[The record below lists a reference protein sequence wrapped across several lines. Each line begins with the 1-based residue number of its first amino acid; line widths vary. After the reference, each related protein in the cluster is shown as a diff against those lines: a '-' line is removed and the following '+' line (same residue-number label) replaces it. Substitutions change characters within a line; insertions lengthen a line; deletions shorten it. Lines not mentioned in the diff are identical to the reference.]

1 MWKVKLGREAHFLF
15 TSPFLKELKPMKRT
29 SAHLLVVDD
38 DPVTIDLL
46 KEVFTKEGYDVST
59 ALSGEE
65 AITQGMDNLFD
76 IIITDVRM
84 GEKDGMEV
92 LRFFK
97 KNAPE
102 TTVIMITAFGSIET
116 AIEAI
121 REGAYDYISKPFRL
135 DEIKF
140 TIQRALEQRRL
151 IQENK
156 FFRQELLDKYQ
167 FKNVIG
173 RTPQM
178 FQVYKTIAKVA
189 DTKSTVLLCGERGT
203 GKELIARSI
212 HYNSQRN
219 NRTFIPVDCASLVET
234 LIESE
239 LFGHVRGAFT
249 GASSAK
255 KGLFEEADG
264 GTLFLDEVGNLSL
277 LMQSKLLRFLQEHEI
292 KRVGGTESVKLDVR
306 VIAATNQPLEPLV
319 QSEKFRVDLF
329 DRLNVVSITLPPLRD
344 RKEDIPFL
352 ASHFLQKFSEENHKN
367 ISHLSPEALE
377 ILTRYSW
384 PGNVRELEHTIERAV
399 IFSIHPMI
407 LPEDLPKK
415 MFEETKDPEILIP
428 EKPLSLRELEKR
440 YVLKVLQE
448 TGGNKKKASEILGI
462 DRVTLYRILEKEE
475 L

>member
-1 MWKVKLGREAHFLF
+1 MNRK
-15 TSPFLKELKPMKRT
+15 S
-29 SAHLLVVDD
+29 SHLLVVDD
-38 DPVTIDLL
+38 DPVTVDLL
-46 KEVFTKEGYDVST
+46 NEVLSQEGYEVFT

-65 AITQGMDNLFD
+65 AMAQGKDHLFD

-97 KNAPE
+97 KNAPD

-121 REGAYDYISKPFRL
+121 REGAYDYISKPFKL

-140 TIQRALEQRRL
+140 TVRRALEQRRL

-156 FFRQELLDKYQ
+156 FYRQELLDKYQ

-173 RTPQM
+173 QTPQM

-189 DTKSTVLLCGERGT
+189 DTKSTILLCGERGT

-219 NRTFIPVDCASLVET
+219 HRPFIPVDCASLVET

-255 KGLFEEADG
+255 RGLFEEADG

-277 LMQSKLLRFLQEHEI
+277 SMQSKLLRFLQEHEI
-292 KRVGGTESVKLDVR
+292 KRVGGTESIKVDVR
-306 VIAATNQPLEPLV
+306 VIAAANQLLEPLV
-319 QSEKFRVDLF
+319 KSGKFREDLF
-329 DRLNVVSITLPPLRD
+329 DRLNVVTITLPPLRE
-344 RKEDIPFL
+344 RKEDIPPL
-352 ASHFLQKFSEENHKN
+352 ANHFLQKFSEENHKN
-367 ISHLSPEALE
+367 ISHISPEAFE
-377 ILTRYSW
+377 ILTLYSW

-399 IFSIHPMI
+399 ILSIYSII
-407 LPEDLPKK
+407 LPVDLPKK
-415 MFEETKDPEILIP
+415 MFEEIKGPEILIP
-428 EKPLSLRELEKR
+428 EKPLSLRELEKK
-440 YVLKVLQE
+440 YALKVLEE

-462 DRVTLYRILEKEE
+462 DRATLYRILEKE
-475 L
+475 

>member
-1 MWKVKLGREAHFLF
+1 MEK
-15 TSPFLKELKPMKRT
+15 T
-29 SAHLLVVDD
+29 SAHILVVDD

-46 KEVFTKEGYDVST
+46 KEVLSKEGYEVST

-65 AITQGMDNLFD
+65 AIAQGMDHLFD

-102 TTVIMITAFGSIET
+102 TTVILITAFGSIET

-121 REGAYDYISKPFRL
+121 REGAYDYISKPFKL

-156 FFRQELLDKYQ
+156 YYRQELLDKYQ

-173 RTPQM
+173 RTSQM

-203 GKELIARSI
+203 GKELIARSV

-219 NRTFIPVDCASLVET
+219 NRPFIPVDCASLVET

-255 KGLFEEADG
+255 RGLFEEADG

-277 LMQSKLLRFLQEHEI
+277 SMQSKLLRFLQEHEI
-292 KRVGGTESVKLDVR
+292 KRVGGTESIKVDVR
-306 VIAATNQPLEPLV
+306 VIGATNQPLEPLV
-319 QSEKFRVDLF
+319 KSGKFREDLF
-329 DRLNVVSITLPPLRD
+329 DRLNVVTITLPPLRE
-344 RKEDIPFL
+344 RKEDIPIL
-352 ASHFLQKFSEENHKN
+352 ANHFLQKFSEENHKN
-367 ISHLSPEALE
+367 ISHISPEALG
-377 ILTRYSW
+377 ILTQYSW

-399 IFSIHPMI
+399 IFSIHPII
-407 LPEDLPKK
+407 LPEDLPTK
-415 MFEETKDPEILIP
+415 MFEEIKGPEILIP
-428 EKPLSLRELEKR
+428 EKQLSLKELEKR
-440 YVLKVLQE
+440 YILKVLQE

-462 DRVTLYRILEKEE
+462 DRATLYRILEKEGV
-475 L
+475 

>member
-1 MWKVKLGREAHFLF
+1 MKKTPAHILI
-15 TSPFLKELKPMKRT
+15 
-29 SAHLLVVDD
+29 VDD
-38 DPVTIDLL
+38 DRVTIELL
-46 KEVFTKEGYDVST
+46 NEVLSQEGYEVST

-65 AITQGMDNLFD
+65 AIAQGIDNVFD
-76 IIITDVRM
+76 IVITDVRM
-84 GEKDGMEV
+84 GAKDGMEV

-97 KNAPE
+97 RNAPE

-121 REGAYDYISKPFRL
+121 REGAFDYISKPFKL

-140 TIQRALEQRRL
+140 TLRRALEQRRL

-156 FFRQELLDKYQ
+156 YYRQELLDKYQ

-189 DTKSTVLLCGERGT
+189 DTRSTVLLSGERGT

-219 NRTFIPVDCASLVET
+219 NRPFIPVDCASLVET
-234 LIESE
+234 LVESE

-255 KGLFEEADG
+255 RGLFEEADG

-292 KRVGGTESVKLDVR
+292 KRVGGTESIKVDVR

-319 QSEKFRVDLF
+319 KNGRFREDLF
-329 DRLNVVSITLPPLRD
+329 DRVNVVTIILPPLRE
-344 RKEDIPFL
+344 RREDIPLL
-352 ASHFLQKFSEENHKN
+352 ANHFLRKFSEENHKN
-367 ISHLSPEALE
+367 ISHISPEALE
-377 ILTRYSW
+377 IITQYSW
-384 PGNVRELEHTIERAV
+384 PGNVRELEHVVERSV
-399 IFSIHPMI
+399 ILSIHPII
-407 LPEDLPKK
+407 LPEDLPRK
-415 MFEETKDPEILIP
+415 MFEEMKGPEAQISD
-428 EKPLSLRELEKR
+428 EPLSLRELEKK
-440 YVLKVLQE
+440 YVMKVLE
-448 TGGNKKKASEILGI
+448 RTGGNKKKASEILGI
-462 DRVTLYRILEKEE
+462 DRATLYRILEKEV
-475 L
+475 

>member
-1 MWKVKLGREAHFLF
+1 
-15 TSPFLKELKPMKRT
+15 LKPMNRT

-46 KEVFTKEGYDVST
+46 KEVLSKEGYEVST

-65 AITQGMDNLFD
+65 AIAQGRDHLFD

-102 TTVIMITAFGSIET
+102 TTVILITAFGSIET

-121 REGAYDYISKPFRL
+121 REGAFDYISKPFKL

-140 TIQRALEQRRL
+140 TIQRALEQRKL

-156 FFRQELLDKYQ
+156 YYRQELLDKYQ

-173 RTPQM
+173 RTSQM

-219 NRTFIPVDCASLVET
+219 NRPFIPVDCASLVET

-255 KGLFEEADG
+255 RGLFEEADE
-264 GTLFLDEVGNLSL
+264 GTLFLDEVGNLGLS
-277 LMQSKLLRFLQEHEI
+277 MQSKLLRFLQEYEI
-292 KRVGGTESVKLDVR
+292 KKVGGTENIKVDVR
-306 VIAATNQPLEPLV
+306 VIAATNQSLEPLV
-319 QSEKFRVDLF
+319 KSGKFREDLF
-329 DRLNVVSITLPPLRD
+329 DRLNVVTIPLPPLRE
-344 RKEDIPFL
+344 RKEDIPLL
-352 ASHFLQKFSEENHKN
+352 ANHFLQKFSEENHKN
-367 ISHLSPEALE
+367 ISHISPEALG
-377 ILTRYSW
+377 ILTQYSW

-399 IFSIHPMI
+399 ILSIHPII
-407 LPEDLPKK
+407 LPEDLPTK
-415 MFEETKDPEILIP
+415 MLEEIKGPEILIP
-428 EKPLSLRELEKR
+428 EKLLSLKELEKR
-440 YVLKVLQE
+440 YILKVLEE

-462 DRVTLYRILEKEE
+462 DRTTLYRILEKESV
-475 L
+475 

>member
-1 MWKVKLGREAHFLF
+1 MNK
-15 TSPFLKELKPMKRT
+15 T

-38 DPVTIDLL
+38 DPVTVDLL
-46 KEVFTKEGYDVST
+46 KEVLSKEGIEVST
-59 ALSGEE
+59 ALSGEQ
-65 AITQGMDNLFD
+65 AVVLGLDNLFD
-76 IIITDVRM
+76 LVITDVRM

-121 REGAYDYISKPFRL
+121 REGAYDYISKPFKL

-140 TIQRALEQRRL
+140 TVQRALEQRKL

-156 FFRQELLDKYQ
+156 FYRRELLDKYQ

-219 NRTFIPVDCASLVET
+219 HRPFIPVDCASLVET

-249 GASSAK
+249 GASAAK
-255 KGLFEEADG
+255 RGLFEEADG
-264 GTLFLDEVGNLSL
+264 GTLFLDEVPNLSL
-277 LMQSKLLRFLQEHEI
+277 SLQSKLLRFLQEHEI
-292 KRVGGTESVKLDVR
+292 KRVGATESLKVDVR
-306 VIAATNQPLEPLV
+306 VIAAANQPLDPLV
-319 QSEKFRVDLF
+319 KSGKFREDLF
-329 DRLNVVSITLPPLRD
+329 DRLNVVSITLPPLRE
-344 RKEDIPFL
+344 RKEDIPLL
-352 ASHFLQKFSEENHKN
+352 ANHFLQKFSEENHKN
-367 ISHLSPEALE
+367 ISHISPEALQ
-377 ILTRYSW
+377 ILIQYSW
-384 PGNVRELEHTIERAV
+384 PGNVRELEHAIERAV
-399 IFSIHPMI
+399 ILSLHPII
-407 LPEDLPKK
+407 LPEDLTPK
-415 MFEETKDPEILIP
+415 MLEETRGSEILIP
-428 EKPLSLRELEKR
+428 EKLLSLRELEKR

-448 TGGNKKKASEILGI
+448 TGGNKKRASEILGI
-462 DRVTLYRILEKEE
+462 DRATLYRLLEKEG

>member
-1 MWKVKLGREAHFLF
+1 M
-15 TSPFLKELKPMKRT
+15 KPTNRT

-38 DPVTIDLL
+38 DPVTLDLL
-46 KEVFTKEGYDVST
+46 KEVLSKEGYKVET

-65 AITQGMDNLFD
+65 AITKGMDTLFD

-84 GEKDGMEV
+84 GDKDGMEV
-92 LRFFK
+92 LRSFK
-97 KNAPE
+97 KNSPE

-121 REGAYDYISKPFRL
+121 REGAFDYISKPFKL

-140 TIQRALEQRRL
+140 TIRRALEQRKL
-151 IQENK
+151 LEENK

-189 DTKSTVLLCGERGT
+189 DTKATVLLYGERGT

-212 HYNSQRN
+212 HYNSLRN
-219 NRTFIPVDCASLVET
+219 NRPFIPVDCASIVET

-249 GASSAK
+249 GALSTK
-255 KGLFEEADG
+255 KGLVEEADG
-264 GTLFLDEVGNLSL
+264 GTIFLDEVSNLSL
-277 LMQSKLLRFLQEHEI
+277 SMQTKLLRFLQEHEI
-292 KRVGGTESVKLDVR
+292 KRVGGTESIRVDVR
-306 VIAATNQPLEPLV
+306 VIAATNQPLDPLV
-319 QSEKFRVDLF
+319 KNGKFREDLF
-329 DRLNVVSITLPPLRD
+329 DRLNVVSIILPPLREK
-344 RKEDIPFL
+344 KEDIPLL
-352 ASHFLQKFSEENHKN
+352 ANHFLQKFSEENHKN
-367 ISHLSPEALE
+367 ISHISPEALE
-377 ILTRYSW
+377 ILIQYSW

-399 IFSIHPMI
+399 ILSPHPII
-407 LPEDLPKK
+407 LPEDLQRKI
-415 MFEETKDPEILIP
+415 FEEVKGVEILFS
-428 EKPLSLRELEKR
+428 EESLPLKEVEKR

-448 TGGNKKKASEILGI
+448 TKGNKKKAAEILGI
-462 DRVTLYRILEKEE
+462 DRTTLYRILEKE
-475 L
+475 

>member
-1 MWKVKLGREAHFLF
+1 M
-15 TSPFLKELKPMKRT
+15 KPLNKT

-38 DPVTIDLL
+38 DPVTVDLL
-46 KEVFTKEGYDVST
+46 KEVLSKEGYEVST

-65 AITQGMDNLFD
+65 AIAYGMDKLFD

-97 KNAPE
+97 KSAPE

-121 REGAYDYISKPFRL
+121 REGAYDYISKPFKL
-135 DEIKF
+135 EEIKF

-151 IQENK
+151 VQENK
-156 FFRQELLDKYQ
+156 FYRMELLDKYQ

-173 RTPQM
+173 RTSLM

-189 DTKSTVLLCGERGT
+189 DTKSTVLICGERGT

-219 NRTFIPVDCASLVET
+219 HRPFIPVDCASLVET

-249 GASSAK
+249 GASSGK
-255 KGLFEEADG
+255 RGLLEEADG
-264 GTLFLDEVGNLSL
+264 GTLFLDEVGNLNLS
-277 LMQSKLLRFLQEHEI
+277 MQSKLLRFLQEREI
-292 KRVGGTESVKLDVR
+292 KRVGGTESIKVDVR

-319 QSEKFRVDLF
+319 KSGKFREDLF
-329 DRLNVVSITLPPLRD
+329 DRLNVVSITLPPLRE
-344 RKEDIPFL
+344 RKDDIPL
-352 ASHFLQKFSEENHKN
+352 LTNHFLQKFSEENHKN
-367 ISHLSPEALE
+367 ISHISPEALE
-377 ILTRYSW
+377 IIFQYSW
-384 PGNVRELEHTIERAV
+384 PGNVRELEHTIERA
-399 IFSIHPMI
+399 IILSRHPMI

-415 MFEETKDPEILIP
+415 MADEIKDPEILSP
-428 EKPLSLRELEKR
+428 GKPLSLRELEKR

-462 DRVTLYRILEKEE
+462 DRTTLYRILEKEN

>member
-1 MWKVKLGREAHFLF
+1 MNRA
-15 TSPFLKELKPMKRT
+15 P
-29 SAHLLVVDD
+29 AHLLVVDD
-38 DPVTIDLL
+38 DRVTVDLL
-46 KEVFTKEGYDVST
+46 KEVLIKEGYEVST

-65 AITQGMDNLFD
+65 AIARGMDHFFD

-84 GEKDGMEV
+84 GDRDGMEV
-92 LRFFK
+92 LRSFK
-97 KNAPE
+97 RSAPD

-121 REGAYDYISKPFRL
+121 REGAYDYISKPFKL

-140 TIQRALEQRRL
+140 TVRRALEQRRL
-151 IQENK
+151 IQENRHY
-156 FFRQELLDKYQ
+156 RQELLDKYQ

-189 DTKSTVLLCGERGT
+189 DSRSTVLLCGERGP

-219 NRTFIPVDCASLVET
+219 SRAFIPVDCASLVET

-255 KGLFEEADG
+255 KGLFEEAES
-264 GTLFLDEVGNLSL
+264 GTLFLDEVGNLNL
-277 LMQSKLLRFLQEHEI
+277 TMQSKLLRFLQEHEI
-292 KRVGGTESVKLDVR
+292 KRVGGTESIKVDVR
-306 VIAATNQPLEPLV
+306 IIAATNQPLEPLV
-319 QSEKFRVDLF
+319 KGGKFREDLF
-329 DRLNVVSITLPPLRD
+329 DRLNVVTITLPPLRE

-352 ASHFLQKFSEENHKN
+352 ANHFLQKFSEENHKN
-367 ISHLSPEALE
+367 ISHISPEAFE

-399 IFSIHPMI
+399 IFSVHPII
-407 LPEDLPKK
+407 LPEDLPGKVS
-415 MFEETKDPEILIP
+415 EEIGGPEALLP
-428 EKPLSLRELEKR
+428 EKPISLRELEKR

-462 DRVTLYRILEKEE
+462 DRVTLYRILEKEG

>member
-1 MWKVKLGREAHFLF
+1 MD
-15 TSPFLKELKPMKRT
+15 RT

-46 KEVFTKEGYDVST
+46 KEVLSKEGYEVST

-65 AITQGMDNLFD
+65 AIAQGMDHLFD

-102 TTVIMITAFGSIET
+102 TTVILITAFGSIET

-121 REGAYDYISKPFRL
+121 REGAYDYISKPFKL

-156 FFRQELLDKYQ
+156 YYRQELLDKYQ

-173 RTPQM
+173 RTSQM

-219 NRTFIPVDCASLVET
+219 TRPFIPVDCASLVET

-255 KGLFEEADG
+255 RGLFEEADE
-264 GTLFLDEVGNLSL
+264 GTLFLDEVGNLGLS
-277 LMQSKLLRFLQEHEI
+277 MQSKLLRFLQEYEI
-292 KRVGGTESVKLDVR
+292 KKVGGTESIKVDVR
-306 VIAATNQPLEPLV
+306 VIAATNQSLEPLV
-319 QSEKFRVDLF
+319 KSGKFREDLF
-329 DRLNVVSITLPPLRD
+329 DRLNVVTITLPSLRE
-344 RKEDIPFL
+344 RKEDIPLL

-367 ISHLSPEALE
+367 ISHISPEALE
-377 ILTRYSW
+377 ILTQYSW

-399 IFSIHPMI
+399 IFSIHPII
-407 LPEDLPKK
+407 LPEDLSRK
-415 MFEETKDPEILIP
+415 MFEEIKGPEILIP
-428 EKPLSLRELEKR
+428 EKQLSLRELEKR

-462 DRVTLYRILEKEE
+462 DRTTLYRILEKEG

>member
-1 MWKVKLGREAHFLF
+1 MKPMNR
-15 TSPFLKELKPMKRT
+15 TSPR
-29 SAHLLVVDD
+29 LLVVDD
-38 DPVTIDLL
+38 DPVTVDLL
-46 KEVFTKEGYDVST
+46 KEVLSKEGYEVST

-65 AITQGMDNLFD
+65 AVTLGIGNLFD
-76 IIITDVRM
+76 LIITDVRM
-84 GEKDGMEV
+84 GEKDGMDV

-97 KNAPE
+97 KSTPD

-116 AIEAI
+116 AVEAT
-121 REGAYDYISKPFRL
+121 REGAYDYISKPFKL
-135 DEIKF
+135 EEIKF
-140 TIQRALEQRRL
+140 TVQRALDQRKL

-156 FFRQELLDKYQ
+156 FYRQELLDKYQ

-219 NRTFIPVDCASLVET
+219 IRPFIPVDCASLVET

-239 LFGHVRGAFT
+239 LFGHIRGAFT

-255 KGLFEEADG
+255 RGLFEEADG

-277 LMQSKLLRFLQEHEI
+277 SMQSKLLRFLQEHEI
-292 KRVGGTESVKLDVR
+292 KRVGGTESIKVDVR

-319 QSEKFRVDLF
+319 KSGKFREDLF
-329 DRLNVVSITLPPLRD
+329 DRLNVVTITLPPLRE
-344 RKEDIPFL
+344 RKEDIPLL
-352 ASHFLQKFSEENHKN
+352 ANHFLQKFSEENHKN
-367 ISHLSPEALE
+367 ISHISLEALE
-377 ILTRYSW
+377 RLTRYSW
-384 PGNVRELEHTIERAV
+384 PGNVRELEHAIERAV
-399 IFSIHPMI
+399 ILSVHPII
-407 LPEDLPKK
+407 LPEDLPRK
-415 MFEETKDPEILIP
+415 MSEEIRGAEILIP
-428 EKPLSLRELEKR
+428 EKPYSLRELERR
-440 YVLKVLQE
+440 YVLKVLEE

-462 DRVTLYRILEKEE
+462 DRATLYRILEKEGV
-475 L
+475 

>member
-1 MWKVKLGREAHFLF
+1 MNR
-15 TSPFLKELKPMKRT
+15 P

-46 KEVFTKEGYDVST
+46 KEVLSKEGYQVSA

-65 AITQGMDNLFD
+65 AIAQGTDHFFD

-84 GEKDGMEV
+84 GEKDGVEV

-97 KNAPE
+97 KNAPD

-121 REGAYDYISKPFRL
+121 REGAYDYISKPFKL
-135 DEIKF
+135 DEIKL
-140 TIQRALEQRRL
+140 TIRRALEQRRL
-151 IQENK
+151 VQENK
-156 FFRQELLDKYQ
+156 HYRQELLDKYQ

-219 NRTFIPVDCASLVET
+219 HRPFIPVDCASLVET

-255 KGLFEEADG
+255 RGLFEEAEG
-264 GTLFLDEVGNLSL
+264 GSLFLDEVGNLNLS
-277 LMQSKLLRFLQEHEI
+277 MQSKLLRFLQEHEI
-292 KRVGGTESVKLDVR
+292 KRVGGTESIKVDVR
-306 VIAATNQPLEPLV
+306 IIAATNQPLEPLV
-319 QSEKFRVDLF
+319 KSGKFREDLF
-329 DRLNVVSITLPPLRD
+329 DRLNVVAITLPPLRE

-377 ILTRYSW
+377 ILIRYSW

-415 MFEETKDPEILIP
+415 ISEETGGPEILIP

-440 YVLKVLQE
+440 YILKVLQE

-462 DRVTLYRILEKEE
+462 DRVTLYRILEKEG

>member
-1 MWKVKLGREAHFLF
+1 
-15 TSPFLKELKPMKRT
+15 MKKT
-29 SAHLLVVDD
+29 SARLLVVDD
-38 DPVTIDLL
+38 DRVTIDLL
-46 KEVFTKEGYDVST
+46 NEVLSQEGYEVST

-65 AITQGMDNLFD
+65 AIAQGTDHLFD
-76 IIITDVRM
+76 IVITDVRM

-97 KNAPE
+97 KNAPD

-121 REGAYDYISKPFRL
+121 REGAFDYVSKPFKL

-140 TIQRALEQRRL
+140 TLRRALEQRRL

-156 FFRQELLDKYQ
+156 YYRQELLDKYQ

-219 NRTFIPVDCASLVET
+219 NRPFIPVDCASLVET

-249 GASSAK
+249 GASSTK
-255 KGLFEEADG
+255 RGLFEEADG

-292 KRVGGTESVKLDVR
+292 KRVGGTESIKVDVR

-319 QSEKFRVDLF
+319 KNGKFREDLF
-329 DRLNVVSITLPPLRD
+329 DRLNVVTITLPPLRE
-344 RKEDIPFL
+344 RKEDIPLL
-352 ASHFLQKFSEENHKN
+352 ANHFLRKFSEENHKS
-367 ISHLSPEALE
+367 ISHISPEALE
-377 ILTRYSW
+377 IITQYSW
-384 PGNVRELEHTIERAV
+384 PGNVRELEHVVERSV
-399 IFSIHPMI
+399 ILSIHPII

-415 MFEETKDPEILIP
+415 MFEETKSLEAQIS
-428 EKPLSLRELEKR
+428 EEPLSLKELEKR
-440 YVLKVLQE
+440 YVMKVLE
-448 TGGNKKKASEILGI
+448 KTGGNKKKASEILGI
-462 DRVTLYRILEKEE
+462 DRATLYRILEKEV
-475 L
+475 

>member
-1 MWKVKLGREAHFLF
+1 MN
-15 TSPFLKELKPMKRT
+15 KR

-46 KEVFTKEGYDVST
+46 KEVLSQEGYKVST

-65 AITQGMDNLFD
+65 AVAQGTDNFFD
-76 IIITDVRM
+76 LIITDVRM
-84 GEKDGMEV
+84 GKIDGMEV
-92 LRFFK
+92 LRFFR
-97 KNAPE
+97 KNAPD

-121 REGAYDYISKPFRL
+121 REGAYDYISKPFKL
-135 DEIKF
+135 EEIKF
-140 TIQRALEQRRL
+140 TVQRALERRRL
-151 IQENK
+151 IEENK
-156 FFRQELLDKYQ
+156 FYRQELLEKYQ

-173 RTPQM
+173 QTPQM

-219 NRTFIPVDCASLVET
+219 NRAFIPVDCASLVET

-255 KGLFEEADG
+255 RGLFEESDG

-277 LMQSKLLRFLQEHEI
+277 PMQSKLLRFLQEHEI
-292 KRVGGTESVKLDVR
+292 KRVGGTESIKVDVR

-319 QSEKFRVDLF
+319 TSGKFREDLF
-329 DRLNVVSITLPPLRD
+329 DRLNVIIITLPPLRE
-344 RKEDIPFL
+344 RKEDIPLL
-352 ASHFLQKFSEENHKN
+352 ASHFLQKFCEENHKN
-367 ISHLSPEALE
+367 ISHISPEALE
-377 ILTRYSW
+377 ILLQYSW

-399 IFSIHPMI
+399 IFSTHPII
-407 LPEDLPKK
+407 LPEDLPRK
-415 MFEETKDPEILIP
+415 MFGEIEAPGMVIP
-428 EKPLSLRELEKR
+428 EKPLSLKELEKK

-462 DRVTLYRILEKEE
+462 DRTTLYRILEKEDV
-475 L
+475 